1 MRKLMVVAAIGATVM
16 LAGCGYGE
24 RERTTGGAAA
34 GAATGAAVGVV
45 GGPVGVLGGA
55 AIGGGVGAVAG
66 ATTTPRQVNLGTPP
80 WDQRGTHVVPQ

>member
-1 MRKLMVVAAIGATVM
+1 
-16 LAGCGYGE
+16 
-24 RERTTGGAAA
+24 
-34 GAATGAAVGVV
+34 
-45 GGPVGVLGGA
+45 LGGA